1 MVGVHEIDGDTEVPE
16 VVVVGQGEIHLFVGC
31 TYVLVGE
38 ERCIGLVRIVTEIVH
53 SGDGCSCIGF
63 VKVMVVV
70 EEIEHLVKSGLHF
83 LFGHSARVVAEACC
97 CAGESVSE

>member
-16 VVVVGQGEIHLFVGC
+16 VVIVGQGEQHLVVSC
-31 TYVLVGE
+31 TYILVGE
-38 ERCIGLVRIVTEIVH
+38 ERCIAFVCIVAKIVH
-53 SGDGCSCIGF
+53 TSDGCSCISF
-63 VKVMVVV
+63 VEVMVVV